1 MSHLRTMRSTMAWA
15 WNCTTTKAMRQEQSG
30 IALDK
35 GSTWMKVE
43 MMVQARFLLQYA
55 VDDQCAVD
63 EENK

>member
-1 MSHLRTMRSTMAWA
+1 MAWA